1 MDTLTGI
8 MQTELR
14 QLNWVNKNQFV
25 TTTMQF
31 FQVICTNA
39 STHYTAYKCQFYAL
53 SNSKQNQT
61 TMFAG
66 YAQDSVLDYC
76 YHCTI

>member
-14 QLNWVNKNQFV
+14 QLNWVNKNQLV

-39 STHYTAYKCQFYAL
+39 PTHYTTL
-53 SNSKQNQT
+53 H
-61 TMFAG
+61 TM
-66 YAQDSVLDYC
+66 SILC
-76 YHCTI
+76 L